1 MRVSAI
7 VKSQAQIP
15 SAARRGPLVTL
26 AVVAGMLVPSCVQAQ
41 SLQLTAD
48 DYARAERFLT
58 SNTNPLVYG
67 ATVRPQWL
75 DDGRFWYRN
84 TIPGGTEFVMVDP
97 TSAEKGRAF
106 DHDRMA
112 AAMAAALDTGVE
124 PLSLPIGQ
132 MTFEGHDVVVEVNGS
147 GSLRCDLAE
156 YSCERTEPRLS
167 PVRSNEVPSPDG
179 RSAVFIR
186 AHDLWVRDRETGEE
200 TRLTTDGIEDF
211 GYGTNN
217 AGWVRRDRPVVKW
230 SPDSRK
236 IATFQHDA
244 RGVGMMYLASTKV
257 GHPELDAWRYPM
269 PEDTVIFRVERV
281 VLDLDRPGE
290 VVRLRMEPDQHR
302 STCSDHIEC
311 GGRLGD
317 LEWASDSRSFA
328 FVSTSRDHKSA
339 RMRIADAATG
349 EVRDVFEEIEET
361 FYESWSGWRYLSGSD
376 EILWFSQR
384 DGWGNLF
391 LYDAG
396 TGAVKRKVT
405 TGDWNVLDLR
415 EVDEGGRT
423 VTFMGNEREPGDP
436 YFQYLYRVGLDGGD
450 VVLLT
455 PDSAH
460 HTVSVSPDGAYVV
473 DSYSTPVVP
482 PVTVV
487 RDRDGDAVMTLEEAD
502 ISRLE
507 ASGWQPPMPFTVKA
521 RDGET
526 DLYGLLFRPLDFDPS
541 RKYPVVNYL
550 YPGPQSGSVGSR
562 SFRASHR
569 DLQSIAELG
578 FVVIELDAMG
588 TPMRSKSFHEAY
600 YGNMGDNGLPDQVG
614 GIRQLAERYD
624 WIDLDRVGIYGHS
637 GGGFASTA
645 AMLRYPDFYD
655 VAVSQAGNH
664 DNRNYEDDWGE
675 KWQGLLE
682 VHADGSTS
690 YDNQANQLLA
700 ENLQGK
706 LLIAHGTMDTN
717 VPHSNTM
724 LVVDALI
731 AANKDF
737 DLLLLPNRGH
747 GFGNE
752 PYMMRRRWDYFV
764 THLLGAQPPQGYEI
778 GRMERPIG

>member
-1 MRVSAI
+1 MRLTVASPRFPA
-7 VKSQAQIP
+7 VL
-15 SAARRGPLVTL
+15 RTPLVL
-26 AVVAGMLVPSCVQAQ
+26 LGMAAAAGSPLSAQ
-41 SLQLTAD
+41 VTQLTAD
-48 DYARAERFLT
+48 DYARAERFLNEQT
-58 SNTNPLVYG
+58 SPMVYG
-67 ATVRPQWL
+67 GSVTPRWL
-75 DDGRFWYRN
+75 DDGRFWYAN
-84 TIPGGTEFVMVDP
+84 EVPGGTEFVMVDP
-97 TSAEKGRAF
+97 TSGEKGRMF

-112 AAMAAALDTGVE
+112 TALSAAIGASFGALE
-124 PLSLPIGQ
+124 LPIEGLS
-132 MTFEGHDVVVEVNGS
+132 FEGHEVVVEAGEAGS
-147 GSLRCDLAE
+147 VRCDLTE
-156 YSCERTEPRLS
+156 YRCAPGRSALA
-167 PVRSNEVPSPDG
+167 PVESSEIASPDG
-179 RSAVFIR
+179 RTVVFIR
-186 AHDLWVRDRETGEE
+186 AHDLWVRDRESGVE
-200 TRLTTDGIEDF
+200 TQLTTDGVEGF

-244 RGVGMMYLASTKV
+244 RGVGTLTLTSTKV
-257 GHPELDAWRYPM
+257 GHGVVDTWAYPM
-269 PEDTVIFRVERV
+269 PEDTVIFRVSRV
-281 VLDLDRPGE
+281 VLDLDRPAGDH
-290 VVRLRMEPDQHR
+290 VVRLNMAPDQHR

-311 GGRLGD
+311 GGQLGD
-317 LEWASDSRSFA
+317 LEWAADASHFV

-339 RMRIADAATG
+339 KVRVADARTG

-361 FYESWSGWRYLSGSD
+361 FYESQSGWRYLSASN

-384 DGWGNLF
+384 DNWGNLF
-391 LYDAG
+391 LYDAES
-396 TGAVKRKVT
+396 GALKRKVT
-405 TGDWNVLDLR
+405 SGDWNALDIR
-415 EVDEGGRT
+415 DVDEDRRT
-423 VTFMGNEREPGDP
+423 VTFVGNEREPGDP
-436 YFQYLYRVGLDGGD
+436 YFEYLYRVNLDDGD
-450 VVLLT
+450 VALLT
-455 PDSAH
+455 PDSANH
-460 HTVSVSPDGAYVV
+460 VVSISPDGAYFT
-473 DSYSTPVVP
+473 DSYSTPVTP
-482 PVTVV
+482 PITVL
-487 RDRDGDAVMTLEEAD
+487 RDRDGDTVMTLEEGD
-502 ISRLE
+502 ISRLV
-507 ASGWQPPMPFTVKA
+507 ASGWQPPMPFSVKA

-526 DLYGLLFRPLDFDPS
+526 DLYGLLFRPLDFDAS

-588 TPMRSKSFHEAY
+588 TPNRSKSFHEAY

-614 GIRQLAERYD
+614 GIQQLAERYD
-624 WIDLDRVGIYGHS
+624 WIDLDKVGIFGHS

-645 AMLRYPDFYD
+645 GILRYPDFYD

-682 VHADGSTS
+682 VNPDGTTT
-690 YDNQANQLLA
+690 YDNQANHLLA

-706 LLIAHGTMDTN
+706 LLIAHGTLDTN
-717 VPHSNTM
+717 VPPSNTLLM
-724 LVVDALI
+724 VDALI

-737 DLLLLPNRGH
+737 DLLMLPNRGH

-764 THLLGAQPPQGYEI
+764 RHLLGAEPPQGYEI